1 MWVKVTLA
9 GFYLCKG
16 TARNIAAAHLKLG
29 GDLFL

>member
-1 MWVKVTLA
+1 MWVKVTLTS
-9 GFYLCKG
+9 FNFCKG